1 MEFYVYFVIVVVIL
15 VSLATSLIISKLPR
29 GKTFDEVLSEKKK
42 LAEKLY
48 GTSGKKSQKTKK
60 QQPVNVGKKSKDKV
74 SKVKDV
80 DANEDAVDVPEEKSP
95 MSKGHVEF
103 SEPEIISDSDS
114 PRNKKQLSVTSG
126 KKSGK
131 KNGGKASGTGIL
143 INKSETSAVK
153 ATAAVEPMNHF
164 EQIHPKDDAEI
175 LRAAKDEAAESRN
188 QSKTD
193 KSAALRD
200 SKKGKNP
207 KVQTDKEEKVVA
219 PVPVEEKVVVKKV
232 PENAGVKEKAPKKG
246 TGKKQDVSGLPV
258 QRIIAE
264 TDEIGVNFLIPLL
277 AKAEL
282 SRSEIQIVIEYLL
295 NKQSDTITV
304 NHSEWT
310 EGKSDVVQ
318 KLKKQIE
325 LKEKA
330 LLDEQEASA
339 GMQARLRELRAE
351 INLEKSQYNANL
363 KGYIEEI
370 TQKTKDL
377 QIMSADYQQLS
388 EKYANEKQQMTVQM
402 QQLQAKLL
410 QEKKT
415 NSQEHLQQIQQLT
428 EANTVLNGEII
439 AKTKLISDV
448 NEQFQKFAN
457 EKHQMVETVKKDYEG
472 KMTEYEMIMRKKEEQ
487 QLYLEQDLQK
497 IRQIAEHDADALR
510 RLKENFDVKRYE
522 VEQYKTQ
529 LAEMTKNNHN
539 IEDMGKVEIRNLQNA
554 LDSCKTDLTRSR
566 SEVNDFRNKSEDL
579 EAQVVELKRQISLWS
594 GKIHEQTAKM
604 TEMDANLT
612 GYKSDLEERT
622 TKLAEADNKIRCFG
636 EERERLEKQIED
648 LKLKN
653 NELRT
658 KNWKLIEALNSAEN
672 NAVKLNAKGLN
683 NESSLTKLDTTE
695 IQKAAA
701 QEVENRTKSK
711 IIKIFPNIPTG
722 PTQYDQWIDHVGEY
736 LRDKCTS
743 TSSIQHSTIINTST
757 SNSYKNNSN
766 SESSDVGADG
776 KSVTTN
782 NHSVESEDGADGV
795 SDDRLETLLLQ
806 NAQLQRTVDEYK
818 IIVADTEGVLKN
830 LELKVKE
837 QDSYWRKV
845 VETKDEELQGLKISS
860 SCQPINND

>member
-48 GTSGKKSQKTKK
+48 GTSGKKSQKAKK

-80 DANEDAVDVPEEKSP
+80 DATEDAVDVPEEKSLL
-95 MSKGHVEF
+95 SKGHVEF

-175 LRAAKDEAAESRN
+175 LRAAKDDAAESRN
-188 QSKTD
+188 QSKMD

-402 QQLQAKLL
+402 QQLQSKLL

-653 NELRT
+653 N
-658 KNWKLIEALNSAEN
+658 
-672 NAVKLNAKGLN
+672 
-683 NESSLTKLDTTE
+683 DTTE